1 MRSYCT
7 HCIRV
12 QQFCARALHCVLI
25 HSQMGRSAET
35 HWPGTSYERRIMCS
49 YKLCRVEAKYWG
61 VQGRVERF
69 IHDSALRRTM
79 LSAHRQAWVW
89 QDEWLGLRL
98 DDIRKLEA
106 DAQKELQAKFSA
118 LSASPSPES
127 AHQPQSQSQSQPASG
142 SGPSTGPGA
151 GLAAGQVAPTA
162 AHAEPISNQTR
173 STAQDGQSNDA
184 NAAFCPVGPATA
196 VPAPA
201 PAPAPETAQPVTIR
215 VHVEQQPQRPPSP
228 PGHAPASARTSLD
241 AGLEMSARRSS
252 SDASSEA
259 DRRRTQL
266 LSGSLSISESS
277 ALSNC
282 PFVRFFTFVTFVN
295 SIYLLFSYF
304 LYDSL
309 SSNIRVYCPG

>member
-1 MRSYCT
+1 
-7 HCIRV
+7 
-12 QQFCARALHCVLI
+12 
-25 HSQMGRSAET
+25 MGRSAET

-127 AHQPQSQSQSQPASG
+127 AHQAQSQSQSQPASG

-151 GLAAGQVAPTA
+151 GLAAGQVAPIA
-162 AHAEPISNQTR
+162 AHAESVSNQTR
-173 STAQDGQSNDA
+173 STAQDGKSNDA
-184 NAAFCPVGPATA
+184 NAAYSPVGPATA
-196 VPAPA
+196 APA
-201 PAPAPETAQPVTIR
+201 PAPAQPVTIQ

-266 LSGSLSISESS
+266 LSSSLSISESS

-282 PFVRFFTFVTFVN
+282 PLVRFLTFVN
-295 SIYLLFSYF
+295 SIYLLFSYI

-309 SSNIRVYCPG
+309 SSNIRVYCPGRINRR

>member
-1 MRSYCT
+1 
-7 HCIRV
+7 
-12 QQFCARALHCVLI
+12 
-25 HSQMGRSAET
+25 MGRSAET

-162 AHAEPISNQTR
+162 AHAEPISNQSR
-173 STAQDGQSNDA
+173 STAQGGQSNDA
-184 NAAFCPVGPATA
+184 NAAYCPVGPATA

-201 PAPAPETAQPVTIR
+201 PAPATAQPVTIQ